1 MGDNLNCVKDDKI
14 IDGELENMRIKYN
27 EVNRIIIELEKKLE
41 DYFDEVRKFFGVREE
56 EK

>member
-14 IDGELENMRIKYN
+14 IDGELENMRIKYD

>member
-27 EVNRIIIELEKKLE
+27 EVNRIIIELEKKLK

>member
-14 IDGELENMRIKYN
+14 IDDELENMRIKYD

-56 EK
+56 K

>member
-14 IDGELENMRIKYN
+14 IDGELENMRIKYD

-41 DYFDEVRKFFGVREE
+41 DYFDEVRKFSGVREE